1 MDVLPCNGVQYV
13 GESDCARQS
22 SGTDFTYNGES
33 SGFKRVEQVE
43 MNDGRVN
50 ELLLNVEESRIE
62 RQSEGQL
69 TVDEFP
75 NSEGGASYSD
85 CHVES
90 QRLSC
95 DSQDFEEDDI
105 NVQNYCIEPCAAF
118 ENSNLIV
125 DTIESEPN
133 DCKYGEP
140 SLPEPQWLE
149 HDESVALWVKWRGK
163 WQAGI
168 RCARADWPLSTLRAK
183 PTHDRKQYFVIFF
196 PHTRNYSWADMLLVQ
211 PINEFPEPIAYKTH
225 KIGLKLV
232 KDLSVARRFI
242 MKKLAVA
249 MLNIVDQFHSEALI
263 DTARDVM
270 VWKEFAMEASRCS
283 GYSDLGRMLLKL
295 QKMILQRYI
304 NSDWLQ
310 HSFQSWLQQCQVAC
324 SAESIDLL
332 REELSNSILWDEID
346 SLRDAPVQS
355 TLGSEWKTWKH
366 EAMKWFSISHLATS
380 GGDMEQQNCD
390 SLSPTISLQASRKR
404 PKLEVR
410 RAETHA
416 SQVEISSPLQTTTV
430 EIDSEFFNNRDPVN
444 AHTLES
450 ELSKEDDFREVAAPI
465 ESPCSVADRWDEIV
479 VEAENSELVPTKGVE
494 ITPVNELLG
503 KKSRDL
509 GSKNRQC
516 MAFIESKGRQCV
528 RWANDGDV
536 YCCVHL
542 ASRFAGSSTRGEAS
556 PLSHSPLCEGTTV
569 LGTRCK
575 HRSLPGSAFCKKHRP
590 RLDAEKTSNSP
601 ENPLKRKH
609 EEIFPSSDTT
619 YCKEIVLAG
628 QVENPLQ
635 VEPVSIMDGD
645 AFYRRNSL
653 PEKLEHPGHDCN
665 SSEMLHCI
673 GSIVLDGSVPCPES
687 PKRYS
692 LYCDKHI
699 PSWLKRARNGKSRII
714 SKEVFIDLLKD
725 CSSSQQK
732 LHLHQACELF
742 YKLFK
747 SIFSLR
753 NPVPME
759 VQLQWALSE
768 ASKDFNVGELLLKL
782 VFTEKERLR
791 RLWGFAV
798 EEDLQVSSPVL
809 NEAASLPLAIDGNHD
824 DEKSIRC
831 KICSKEFLDDKE
843 LGDHWMDNHKKEAQ
857 WHFRGHACAI
867 CLDSFTNRK
876 GLETHVQERHHVE
889 FVEQC
894 MLLRCIP
901 CGSHFGNTEQLWL
914 HVLSVHPADFR
925 LPKGAQQLNPS
936 MVEEKEDSLQKL
948 ELQNAASMENNSENF
963 SGVRKYICKFCGLKF
978 DLLPDLG
985 RHHQAA
991 HMGPNLFSSRPPKR
1005 GVRYYAYRLKSG
1017 RLSRPRF
1024 KKGLGAATYSSIR
1037 NRVTAGLKKRIQ
1049 ASKSLSSEGLSMQSN
1064 LTEVGTLGRLA
1075 ESQCSAVAK
1084 ILFSEVQ
1091 KTKPRPNNLD
1101 ILAIA
1106 RSACCKVS
1114 LKASLEG
1121 KYGVLPERFYLKAA
1135 KLCSE
1140 HNIQVQWHQEEFI
1153 CSRGCK
1159 SFKDPGLFS
1168 PLMALPNGFMGKQ
1181 MIHSSDPVNS
1191 EWEVDECHY
1200 VIDAHDV
1207 SEGPKQKATVLC
1219 TDISFGKEPI
1229 PVACVV
1235 DEDLLDSIH
1244 VLADGSDGQISKF
1257 PKPWEN
1263 FTYVTGPLLDQSDSL
1278 DIESLQLGCSCQYSV
1293 CCPETCDHVYLFDND
1308 YEDAKDIYGNSMLG
1322 RFPYDDK
1329 GRIVLEEGYLVYE
1342 CNSMCSCNKTCPN
1355 RVLQNG
1361 IRVKLEV
1368 FKTDNKGWAV
1378 RAVEPIL
1385 RGTFICEYIGEVL
1398 DEQEANNRRE
1408 RYGNESCSY
1417 MYKIDAH
1424 TNDMSR
1430 MVEGEAHYFIDATK
1444 NGNVSRFIN
1453 HSCMPNLVSHQV
1465 LVNSMDSQRTHIG
1478 LYASRDIAFGEEL
1491 THNYC
1496 YELLPGEGH
1505 PCHCGASKCR
1515 GRLY

>member
-1 MDVLPCNGVQYV
+1 MDVLPCNGVRYV
-13 GESDCARQS
+13 GESDCERQS
-22 SGTDFTYNGES
+22 SGTDFTYGES
-33 SGFKRVEQVE
+33 NGFKCVEQVE
-43 MNDGRVN
+43 MDDGRLN
-50 ELLLNVEESRIE
+50 DLSLNVEESRIE
-62 RQSEGQL
+62 RQSEGQG
-69 TVDEFP
+69 TVDKLHV
-75 NSEGGASYSD
+75 SEHGTSYSD
-85 CHVES
+85 CKVEN
-90 QRLSC
+90 QRLSR
-95 DSQDFEEDDI
+95 DFGEDDI
-105 NVQNYCIEPCAAF
+105 NVQNYYTESYAAS

-133 DCKYGEP
+133 NCRYGEP
-140 SLPEPQWLE
+140 SLLEPNWLE

-168 RCARADWPLSTLRAK
+168 RCARADCPLSTLRAK

-211 PINEFPEPIAYKTH
+211 PINGFPEPIAYKTH
-225 KIGLKLV
+225 KIGLKMV

-242 MKKLAVA
+242 MKKLAAA
-249 MLNIVDQFHSEALI
+249 MLNIVDQFHYEALV

-283 GYSDLGRMLLKL
+283 GYSDLGTMLLKL
-295 QKMILQRYI
+295 QNMILQRYI
-304 NSDWLQ
+304 SSDWLRN
-310 HSFQSWLQQCQVAC
+310 SFQSWVQQCQVAC
-324 SAESIDLL
+324 SAESIELL
-332 REELSNSILWDEID
+332 REELYNSILWNEVD
-346 SLRDAPVQS
+346 SLHDAPVQS

-366 EAMKWFSISHLATS
+366 EAMKWFSTPQPVTG

-390 SLSPTISLQASRKR
+390 SLSPSTISLQATRKR

-416 SQVEISSPLQTTTV
+416 SQVETSSPLQTTNA
-430 EIDSEFFNNRDPVN
+430 EIDSEFFSNRDTVN
-444 AHTLES
+444 AHALES
-450 ELSKEDDFREVAAPI
+450 ELSKEDGFGEVAAPL
-465 ESPCSVADRWDEIV
+465 ESPCSMGDRWDGIV
-479 VEAENSELVPTKGVE
+479 VEAGNSELAQKKGVE
-494 ITPVNELLG
+494 MTPVNEVLA
-503 KKSRDL
+503 KERIEP

-516 MAFIESKGRQCV
+516 TAFIESKGRQCV
-528 RWANDGDV
+528 RCANDGDV

-542 ASRFAGSSTRGEAS
+542 ASRFAGSSARGEAS
-556 PLSHSPLCEGTTV
+556 PVHSPMCEGTTV

-575 HRSLPGSAFCKKHRP
+575 HRSLPGTTFCKKHRP
-590 RLDAEKTSNSP
+590 WPDAEKTSNFP

-609 EEIFPSSDTT
+609 GEIFPSSDTT
-619 YCKEIVLAG
+619 YCKEMVLPE
-628 QVENPLQ
+628 QVENPLRMQ
-635 VEPVSIMDGD
+635 PVSAMDGD
-645 AFYRRNSL
+645 AFHGRKNL

-665 SSEMLHCI
+665 SSEMLHCM
-673 GSIVLDGSVPCPES
+673 GSSSLDSSILCPES

-725 CSSSQQK
+725 CSSLQQK

-768 ASKDFNVGELLLKL
+768 ASKNFNVGDLFLKL
-782 VFTEKERLR
+782 VCTEKERLKK
-791 RLWGFAV
+791 LWGFAV
-798 EEDLQVSSPVL
+798 EEDLQISSSVKEEP
-809 NEAASLPLAIDGNHD
+809 AIFPLAIDCSHD
-824 DEKSIRC
+824 DENSIRC

-843 LGDHWMDNHKKEAQ
+843 LGNHWMDNHKKEAQ

-876 GLETHVQERHHVE
+876 SLETHVQERHHVE

-894 MLLRCIP
+894 MLFQCIP
-901 CGSHFGNTEQLWL
+901 CASHFGNTDQLWL
-914 HVLSVHPADFR
+914 HVLSAHPADFR
-925 LPKGAQQLNPS
+925 LPKNAQQLDPS
-936 MVEEKEDSLQKL
+936 MGEEKEDSLQKH
-948 ELQNAASMENNSENF
+948 ELQNAASMENHTENL
-963 SGVRKYICKFCGLKF
+963 GGLRKYICKFCGLKF

-1017 RLSRPRF
+1017 RLSRPRL
-1024 KKGLGAATYSSIR
+1024 KKGLGAVTYSSIR
-1037 NRVTAGLKKRIQ
+1037 NRVTAGLKKQIQ
-1049 ASKSLSSEGLSMQSN
+1049 AQKSLSSQGLNIQSN
-1064 LTEVGTLGRLA
+1064 LTEAGALGRLA

-1106 RSACCKVS
+1106 RTACCKVS

-1140 HNIQVQWHQEEFI
+1140 HNIQVQWHREEFI
-1153 CSRGCK
+1153 CSRGCR

-1168 PLMALPNGFMGKQ
+1168 PLISLPNGLKGKQ
-1181 MIHSSDPVNS
+1181 MIHSSDHINS
-1191 EWEVDECHY
+1191 EWKVDECHY
-1200 VIDAHDV
+1200 IIDVHDV
-1207 SEGPKQKATVLC
+1207 TKGPKQKATILC
-1219 TDISFGKEPI
+1219 TDISFGKETI

-1235 DEDLLDSIH
+1235 DEDLLDSLH
-1244 VLADGSDGQISKF
+1244 VVADGFDGQISTF
-1257 PKPWEN
+1257 PKPWDT
-1263 FTYVTGPLLDQSDSL
+1263 FTYVTGPVHDQCDNL
-1278 DIESLQLGCSCQYSV
+1278 DIEGLELRCSCQYSM

-1308 YEDAKDIYGNSMLG
+1308 YEDAKDIYGKSMLG
-1322 RFPYDDK
+1322 RFPYDNK
-1329 GRIVLEEGYLVYE
+1329 GRLVLEEGYLVYE
-1342 CNSMCSCNKTCPN
+1342 CNSMCNCNKTCPN

-1378 RAVEPIL
+1378 RAGEPIL
-1385 RGTFICEYIGEVL
+1385 RSTFICEYIGEVL
-1398 DEQEANNRRE
+1398 NEQEASNRRD
-1408 RYGNESCSY
+1408 RYGKEGCSY
-1417 MYKIDAH
+1417 IYKIDAH

-1430 MVEGEAHYFIDATK
+1430 MVEGQAHYFIDSTK
-1444 NGNVSRFIN
+1444 YGNVSRFIN
-1453 HSCMPNLVSHQV
+1453 HSCMPNLVNHQV
-1465 LVNSMDSQRTHIG
+1465 LVNSMDSQRAHIG
-1478 LYASRDIAFGEEL
+1478 LYASRDIACGEEL
-1491 THNYC
+1491 TYNYR
-1496 YELLPGEGH
+1496 YELLPGEGY